1 MQVKTQAIV
10 LSALRYQEK
19 SLIVKCLTKDF
30 GLKTY
35 FIRNAFSKQQK
46 GLNSAYFQPLNQL
59 FVEAVHKNKGSMEYI
74 NELKLMYPY
83 QTISQDFYK
92 TSVSIF
98 LAEVLSNCIKEEQA
112 NAELYLF
119 LETSLI
125 WFDEHDFTADFH
137 LWFLLNV
144 TKYLGFYPDDSDEE
158 SFYFNPM
165 EGSFTNQYVSE
176 CFNEEETVLFRKLLN
191 IPFSSKQSLLKN
203 AERRNLLKLVLRYY
217 EIHIVNFKQIRSLEI
232 LPELFQ

>member
-35 FIRNAFSKQQK
+35 FVRNAFSKQQK

-59 FVEAVHKNKGSMEYI
+59 FIEAVHKNKGTMEYFT
-74 NELKLMYPY
+74 ELKLMHPY
-83 QTISQDFYK
+83 KTISQDFYK
-92 TSVSIF
+92 TSVSVF
-98 LAEVLSNCIKEEQA
+98 LAEFLSNCIKEEQA
-112 NAELYLF
+112 NSELYLF

-125 WFDEHDFTADFH
+125 WFDTHEFTADFH

-144 TKYLGFYPDDSDEE
+144 TKYLGFYPDDSEMDAL
-158 SFYFNPM
+158 YFNPK
-165 EGSFTNQYVSE
+165 EGSFSNEYSFE
-176 CFNEEETVLFRKLLN
+176 CFNIEESALFRKLLQ
-191 IPFSSKQSLLKN
+191 IPFSSKESVLKN
-203 AERRNLLKLVLRYY
+203 EERRGLLKLLVRYY
-217 EIHIVNFKQIRSLEI
+217 ETHIAHFKPIKSLEI